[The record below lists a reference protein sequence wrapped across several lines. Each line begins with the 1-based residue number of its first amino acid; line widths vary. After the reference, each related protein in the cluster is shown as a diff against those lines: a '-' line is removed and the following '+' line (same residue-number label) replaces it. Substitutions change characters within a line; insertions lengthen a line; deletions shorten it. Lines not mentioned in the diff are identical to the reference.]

1 MHIFIYIVN
10 GTFFFLLKCFG
21 SFFLFS
27 CCSKLK
33 LSEMDAAA
41 SALSVSDVT
50 FLSYFRCTHPSLVRT
65 GVSTDLC
72 FSSAAG
78 LLSATHTTATTV

>member
-10 GTFFFLLKCFG
+10 GTFFSCSNFF
-21 SFFLFS
+21 FFLFS

-33 LSEMDAAA
+33 LSEIDAAA
-41 SALSVSDVT
+41 SALSVSNVT
-50 FLSYFRCTHPSLVRT
+50 FPSYFRCMHPSLVRT

>member
-10 GTFFFLLKCFG
+10 GTFFFLLKCF
-21 SFFLFS
+21 FFLFS
-27 CCSKLK
+27 YCSKLK
-33 LSEMDAAA
+33 LSEIDAA

-50 FLSYFRCTHPSLVRT
+50 FPSYFRCMHPSLVRT